1 MAVEA
6 GLTPRYR
13 ALPAGWQAVLVVFSA
28 AGLLLAINQLFNLN
42 FFAGYVL
49 LENRYLY
56 LVESGTRRGWG
67 IYVVDTRATS
77 SLLVEV
83 PRPIEEWA
91 TLECGAHLF
100 QVFGGRSLAISTAM
114 SGGICKSPIW

>member
-1 MAVEA
+1 MAVEP

-13 ALPAGWQAVLVVFSA
+13 QLPAGWQAVLVVFSA

-56 LVESGTRRGWG
+56 LLL
-67 IYVVDTRATS
+67 ALFF
-77 SLLVEV
+77 SLIFLIIPPTARSPRDRV
-83 PRPIEEWA
+83 PWYDAALWA
-91 TLECGAHLF
+91 
-100 QVFGGRSLAISTAM
+100 LAIATPCYYAWH
-114 SGGICKSPIW
+114 GLRIPDDRTRGRGVRGHPATR